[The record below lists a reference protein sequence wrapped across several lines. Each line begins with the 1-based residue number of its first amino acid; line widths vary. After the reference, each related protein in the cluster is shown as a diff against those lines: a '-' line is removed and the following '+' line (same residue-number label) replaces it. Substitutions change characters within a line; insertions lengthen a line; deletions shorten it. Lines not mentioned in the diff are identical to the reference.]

1 MRLLLT
7 GAFPYSEAQIDQI
20 KALGFEVFYVKDE
33 RNPLPVEVS
42 AIEAVVCNNL
52 FLHHDIVEF
61 KNLKLVQL
69 LSAGLD
75 RVPLDY
81 INDHN
86 IKLFNAG
93 DVYSIPMAE
102 WAVLKILEIYKQSRF
117 FYRNQEKRLWQ
128 KNRDL
133 QELTGKKAVIIGLGN
148 IGLAIAKR
156 LKPFGVEITAVD
168 IRQVKTE
175 AVDRLLMFEDLDQ
188 VLVTSG
194 IVILALALNEQT
206 RHLISADRL
215 KLMPDHSVL
224 VNLSRGA
231 IIDEAALIEALQAG
245 KFCGVALDVFEE
257 EPLPDDSPLWGFDN
271 VIITPHNSF
280 VSDRINER
288 LFALIMEN
296 LSSYIKAD

>member
-1 MRLLLT
+1 MKLLLT

-33 RNPLPVEVS
+33 RKPLPVEVS

-52 FLHHDIVEF
+52 FLHHDIAEF

-93 DVYSIPMAE
+93 DVYSFPMAE
-102 WAVLKILEIYKQSRF
+102 WAVLKILEIYKKSRF

-128 KNRDL
+128 KNRDIE
-133 QELTGKKAVIIGLGN
+133 ELTGKKVGIIGLGN
-148 IGLAIAKR
+148 IGKAIAKR

-168 IRQVKTE
+168 IRQVE
-175 AVDRLLMFEDLDQ
+175 AEPVGRFRMIDELDQ
-188 VLVTSG
+188 VLKASD
-194 IVILALALNEQT
+194 IIILTLPLTEKT
-206 RHLISADRL
+206 RHMISAERL

-245 KFCGVALDVFEE
+245 KFRGVALDVFEE
-257 EPLPDDSPLWGFDN
+257 EPLPGGSPLWGFDN

-280 VSDRINER
+280 ISDRVNER
-288 LFALIMEN
+288 LFALVLTN
-296 LSSYIKAD
+296 LARSVNS

>member
-1 MRLLLT
+1 MKLMLT
-7 GAFPYSEAQIDQI
+7 GAFAYSETQIEQI
-20 KALGFEVFYVKDE
+20 KALGFEVFFIEDE
-33 RNPLPVEVS
+33 RKPLPVEVS
-42 AIEAVVCNNL
+42 AIEVVVCNNL
-52 FLHHDIVEF
+52 FLHHDIAEF

-69 LSAGLD
+69 LSAGLN

-102 WAVLKILEIYKQSRF
+102 WAVLKVLEIYKQSRF

-133 QELTGKKAVIIGLGN
+133 QELTGKKVGIIGLGN
-148 IGLAIAKR
+148 IGLAIAQR

-175 AVDRLLMFEDLDQ
+175 PVDRFCMIDELDL
-188 VLVTSG
+188 VLKASD
-194 IVILALALNEQT
+194 IIILTLPLNEQT
-206 RHLISADRL
+206 RHLISAERL
-215 KLMPDHSVL
+215 KLMPDHACL

-245 KFCGVALDVFEE
+245 KFRGVALDVFEE
-257 EPLPDDSPLWGFDN
+257 EPLPGGSPFWGFDN

-280 VSDRINER
+280 ISDRVNER
-288 LFALIMEN
+288 LFALVMEN

>member
-1 MRLLLT
+1 MKLLLT

-33 RNPLPVEVS
+33 RKPLPVEVS

-52 FLHHDIVEF
+52 FLHHDIAEF

-93 DVYSIPMAE
+93 DVYSFPMAE
-102 WAVLKILEIYKQSRF
+102 WAVLKILEIYKKSRF

-133 QELTGKKAVIIGLGN
+133 EELTGKKVGIIGLGN
-148 IGLAIAKR
+148 IGKAIAKR

-168 IRQVKTE
+168 IRQVE
-175 AVDRLLMFEDLDQ
+175 AEPVGRFRMIDELDQ
-188 VLVTSG
+188 VLKASD
-194 IVILALALNEQT
+194 IIILTLPLTEQT
-206 RHLISADRL
+206 RHLISAERL
-215 KLMPDHSVL
+215 KLMPDHACL

-245 KFCGVALDVFEE
+245 RFRGVALDVFEE
-257 EPLPDDSPLWGFDN
+257 EPLPGGSPLWGFDN

-280 VSDRINER
+280 ISDRVNER
-288 LFALIMEN
+288 LFALVLTN
-296 LSSYIKAD
+296 LARSVNS

>member
-1 MRLLLT
+1 MKLLLT

-33 RNPLPVEVS
+33 RKPLPVEVS

-52 FLHHDIVEF
+52 FLHHDIAEF

-93 DVYSIPMAE
+93 DVYSFPMAE
-102 WAVLKILEIYKQSRF
+102 WAVLKILEIYKKSRF

-128 KNRDL
+128 KNRDIE
-133 QELTGKKAVIIGLGN
+133 ELTGKKVGIIGLGN
-148 IGLAIAKR
+148 IGKAIAKR

-168 IRQVKTE
+168 IRQVE
-175 AVDRLLMFEDLDQ
+175 AEPVGRFRMIDELDQ
-188 VLVTSG
+188 VLKASD
-194 IVILALALNEQT
+194 IIILTLPLTEQT
-206 RHLISADRL
+206 RHLISAERL
-215 KLMPDHSVL
+215 KLMPDHACL

-245 KFCGVALDVFEE
+245 RFRGVALDVFEE
-257 EPLPDDSPLWGFDN
+257 EPLPGGSPLWGFDN

-280 VSDRINER
+280 ISDRVNER
-288 LFALIMEN
+288 LFALVLTN
-296 LSSYIKAD
+296 LARSVNS